1 MTTATDNV
9 SETVTFEAGIS
20 YFCRSACN
28 YDCIWHFKILR
39 RTAKSVW
46 VLVNGEEVRRAVK
59 VWSGVESFEPF
70 GNYSMSPSVSADR
83 RSMSLA
89 ATA

>member
-1 MTTATDNV
+1 MNTATDHAT
-9 SETVTFEAGIS
+9 ETVTFEAGIS
-20 YFCRSACN
+20 YFCRSLCDS
-28 YDCIWHFKILR
+28 DCIWHFKILR

-59 VWSGVESFEPF
+59 VWSGVEKFEPF
-70 GNYSMSPSVSADR
+70 GNYSMSPVVSADR

>member
-1 MTTATDNV
+1 MATATDNTT
-9 SETVTFEAGIS
+9 EAVTFETGVS
-20 YFCRSACN
+20 YFCRSICDS
-28 YDCIWHFKILR
+28 DCIWHFRILR

-46 VLVNGEEVRRAVK
+46 VLVNGEQVRRGIR
-59 VWSGVESFEPF
+59 VWNGVEKFEPF
-70 GNYSMSPSVSADR
+70 GTYSMSPVVSADR